1 MYNISFTFMKVQRG
15 RHALPLTDEETEY
28 LHSQNSFKNQFHK
41 KEEQISID
49 NLLKRYGCKEVQ
61 HYYPLVKCRYKP

>member
-1 MYNISFTFMKVQRG
+1 MLNIFMYNISFTFMKVQWG

-41 KEEQISID
+41 KGEKI
-49 NLLKRYGCKEVQ
+49 
-61 HYYPLVKCRYKP
+61 

>member
-41 KEEQISID
+41 KRRTDFNRQFTEEIWVQRSSILLPISEMQI
-49 NLLKRYGCKEVQ
+49 
-61 HYYPLVKCRYKP
+61 